1 MAIVIQGPR
10 EVAALRRAGAAA
22 AATLAAVASRVRA
35 GISTAQIDAWV
46 TEDTHARGGR
56 PSQRGY
62 QGFPASVCTSV
73 NDVVCHGI
81 PRDSVRLAPG
91 DIVNVDVTTELDG
104 MHGDTSRTLL
114 VGAPPPNAV
123 RVVEA
128 ARACLHAGL
137 DAAGPGVRLGT
148 VGAAIEACAES
159 HGCAIVREYGG
170 HGIGSRMHMAPHVA
184 HHGRPGTGIRLR
196 SGMALTIEP
205 IVTLHPVALIH
216 DDDGWTC
223 RTADGSPSAQ
233 FEHTILIT
241 EDGIEVLTTA
251 PADN

>member
-1 MAIVIQGPR
+1 MAIVIHGPD
-10 EVAALRRAGAAA
+10 EIEALRCAGAAA
-22 AATLAAVASRVRA
+22 AATLATVAHRVRP

-46 TEDTHARGGR
+46 ADDTHARGGR

-91 DIVNVDVTTELDG
+91 DIINVDVTTELNG
-104 MHGDTSRTLL
+104 VHGDTSRMLL
-114 VGAPPPNAV
+114 LGTPPPGAV

-128 ARACLHAGL
+128 ARACLQAGL
-137 DAAGPGVRLGT
+137 EAAGPSVRLGT
-148 VGAAIEACAES
+148 VGAAIEACATT
-159 HGCAIVREYGG
+159 HGCSIVREYGG
-170 HGIGSRMHMAPHVA
+170 HGIGRRMHMAPHVA
-184 HHGRPGTGIRLR
+184 HHGRAGTGIRLR
-196 SGMALTIEP
+196 PGMALTIEP
-205 IVTLHPVALIH
+205 IVTLHPVPLVH

-241 EDGIEVLTTA
+241 EDGIEVLTTP
-251 PADN
+251 PAER